1 MDGFLGLLRAMGELM
16 SLQPLLLITV
26 GISVG
31 ILAGAM
37 PGVSPSMGVA
47 LMVPFTYAMDPSMA
61 LVYLA
66 AIYLAANY
74 GGAITAIMINTPG
87 TPSAVVTSFDGHPLC
102 VQGRAREALGL
113 ALVAS
118 FVGGAVGTVVLML
131 FASPLASV
139 ALKFWPAEYF
149 SLAVLGLSTIASMG
163 GENALK
169 SAISA
174 AFGLLICTVGM
185 DPVLGVSRFTFG
197 NVNLFDG
204 FEFIPML
211 IGLLALSEIFVEVE
225 GFDFRAQRV
234 EDDTGSKWPG
244 FLYYWK
250 YRAAMM
256 RASIIGTIVGIFP
269 GAGATI
275 AAFISYD
282 MEKKI
287 SKTPEKFGTGLP
299 EGVIAGEAADSASVG
314 GALVPMLT
322 LGIPGSAT
330 AAVLMG
336 ALMIHDLQ
344 PGPELFVKN
353 PEVIYRLY
361 GSLLLGNVIMLILG
375 IWGSKLWINVTRVRK
390 ELLFP
395 LIFAFAMIGSY
406 AVNSSMWDVMVCLGF
421 GIVGYIMKRFNY
433 PLPPFVLG
441 MVLGQMAEMNLR
453 RAVMMAGPTAVF
465 QRPISVTMLAIA
477 ALSFVIPV
485 MGARRRKAAKEK
497 AAGGAAGA

>member
-1 MDGFLGLLRAMGELM
+1 MGELM

-87 TPSAVVTSFDGHPLC
+87 TPSAVVTSFDGYPLC

-375 IWGSKLWINVTRVRK
+375 IWGSKLWINVTASARNCYSSHLRVRDDRQLRS
-390 ELLFP
+390 ELQH
-395 LIFAFAMIGSY
+395 
-406 AVNSSMWDVMVCLGF
+406 
-421 GIVGYIMKRFNY
+421 VGRHG
-433 PLPPFVLG
+433 VLG
-441 MVLGQMAEMNLR
+441 LR
-453 RAVMMAGPTAVF
+453 HSGLHHETVQLSTAPVRAGHGAGPDGRDEPTQSRHDGWAHSRVPAPH
-465 QRPISVTMLAIA
+465 QRHHAGHSCP
-477 ALSFVIPV
+477 VIRDSSH
-485 MGARRRKAAKEK
+485 GCKAEKGGKGEGRRRRSRRVD
-497 AAGGAAGA
+497 

>member
-1 MDGFLGLLRAMGELM
+1 MDSLLGLLRATGQLL

-118 FVGGAVGTVVLML
+118 FVGGAFGTLILML
-131 FASPLASV
+131 FAAPLASV

-169 SAISA
+169 SAMSA
-174 AFGLLICTVGM
+174 ALGLLVCTVGM
-185 DPVLGVSRFTFG
+185 DPVLGVNRFTFG

-225 GFDFRAQRV
+225 EFDFRPQKV
-234 EDDTGSKWPG
+234 EDEAGSKWPG

-250 YRAAMM
+250 LRAAML

-282 MEKKI
+282 MEKRI
-287 SKTPEKFGTGLP
+287 SKTPERFGKGIP
-299 EGVIAGEAADSASVG
+299 EGVVAGEAADSASVS

-353 PEVIYRLY
+353 PDVIYKLY
-361 GSLLLGNVIMLILG
+361 ASLFIGNTVMLILG

-390 ELLFP
+390 QLLFP

-421 GIVGYIMKRFNY
+421 GIVGYILKRYNY

-441 MVLGQMAEMNLR
+441 MVLGEMAEMNLR

-465 QRPISVTMLAIA
+465 QRPISVTMLAVA

-485 MGARRRKAAKEK
+485 ISARRKRAAKAK
-497 AAGGAAGA
+497 GSVAA

>member
-1 MDGFLGLLRAMGELM
+1 MQGLIGLLKAAGSLMG
-16 SLQPLLLITV
+16 LQPFLLITA
-26 GISVG
+26 GIIVG

-47 LMVPFTYAMDPSMA
+47 LMVPFTYAMDPSLA

-74 GGAITAIMINTPG
+74 GGSITAVTINTPG
-87 TPSAVVTSFDGHPLC
+87 TPSAAVTAFDGYPLARK
-102 VQGRAREALGL
+102 GRAGEALGVS
-113 ALVAS
+113 LVAS
-118 FVGGAVGTVVLML
+118 CVGGAVGIIVLIL
-131 FASPLASV
+131 FSGPLAKV

-163 GENALK
+163 GQNALK

-174 AFGLLICTVGM
+174 VLGLLICTIGM

-211 IGLLALSEIFVEVE
+211 IGLLALSEVFTEVE
-225 GFDFRAQRV
+225 KFNFAAESV
-234 EDDTGSKWPG
+234 AGSAKAKWPSLG
-244 FLYYWK
+244 YYWK
-250 YRAAMM
+250 LRMSM
-256 RASIIGTIVGIFP
+256 LRASLIGTIVGIFP

-275 AAFISYD
+275 ATFISYD
-282 MEKKI
+282 VEKRV
-287 SKTPEKFGTGLP
+287 SRTPEEFGEGMP
-299 EGVIAGEAADSASVG
+299 EGVAAAEGANSASVG

-336 ALMIHDLQ
+336 ALMIHNLQ
-344 PGPELFVKN
+344 PGPELFVKS
-353 PEVIYRLY
+353 PEIVYTLFA
-361 GSLLLGNVIMLILG
+361 SLLIANIVLLILG
-375 IWGSKLWINVTRVRK
+375 LAGSRLWINVTRVRK
-390 ELLFP
+390 EILFP

-421 GIVGYIMKRFNY
+421 GILGYILKRYGY
-433 PLPPFVLG
+433 PLPPLVLG
-441 MVLGQMAEMNLR
+441 VVLGEMAEVNLR
-453 RAVMMAGPTAVF
+453 RAVMMAGPTAIF
-465 QRPISVTMLAIA
+465 QRPGSVALLVIA
-477 ALSFVIPV
+477 ALSFAIP
-485 MGARRRKAAKEK
+485 MLQARKAKQRA
-497 AAGGAAGA
+497 

>member
-1 MDGFLGLLRAMGELM
+1 MDSLIGLFQAARDLMG
-16 SLQPLLLITV
+16 LQPLLLITFGV
-26 GISVG
+26 IVG

-47 LMVPFTYAMDPSMA
+47 LMVPFTYAMSPSLA

-87 TPSAVVTSFDGHPLC
+87 TPSAVVTAFDGYPLSA
-102 VQGRAREALGL
+102 QGRASEALGM
-113 ALVAS
+113 ALIAS
-118 FVGGAVGTVVLML
+118 FLGGAIGTIVLMF
-131 FASPLASV
+131 FAGPLANI

-149 SLAVLGLSTIASMG
+149 SLSVLGLSTIASMG
-163 GENALK
+163 GGNALK
-169 SAISA
+169 SVITAGL
-174 AFGLLICTVGM
+174 GLLVCTVGM
-185 DPVLGVSRFTFG
+185 DPVLGVGRFTFG
-197 NVNLFDG
+197 NVHLFDG

-211 IGLLALSEIFVEVE
+211 IGMLALSEVFMEVE
-225 GFDFRAQRV
+225 RFDFRAQRV
-234 EDDTGSKWPG
+234 SDTGKAKWPSIAD
-244 FLYYWK
+244 YW
-250 YRAAMM
+250 RLRMSM
-256 RASIIGTIVGIFP
+256 IRSSLIGTIVGIFP

-282 MEKKI
+282 VEKRL
-287 SKTPEKFGTGLP
+287 SKTPEKFGKGAP
-299 EGVIAGEAADSASVG
+299 EGVVAGEAANSASVG

-344 PGPELFVKN
+344 PGPELFTKN
-353 PEVIYRLY
+353 PEVVYRLFAA
-361 GSLLLGNVIMLILG
+361 LLIGNVIMLILG
-375 IWGSKLWINVTRVRK
+375 LGGSRLWINVTRVRK

-406 AVNSSMWDVMVCLGF
+406 AVNSNMWDVMVCVGF
-421 GIVGYIMKRFNY
+421 GIVGYILKRNGY

-441 MVLGQMAEMNLR
+441 MVLGNMAEQNLR
-453 RAVMMAGPTAVF
+453 RAIMMAGPTAIF
-465 QRPISVTMLAIA
+465 QRPISVAMLAVA
-477 ALSFVIPV
+477 ALSFLIPI
-485 MGARRRKAAKEK
+485 MSARKKRKAEQ
-497 AAGGAAGA
+497 AGLDA